1 MRSRIPQVL
10 LQPIAVVTLVLVT
23 FVLGNEAFRRV
34 EATAA
39 TDLLHLLDL
48 IPAHRLQILPGT
60 SSIAVFP
67 TSATPFVAV
76 LLPSCSSLSSL
87 LALTFL
93 AWFIPRGRT
102 GRRVVALVCAL
113 LCVFAGNVAR
123 IVASIGVGL
132 VYGPPSLILFHD
144 FVGSMFAFAYTLGGY
159 LLMLFLLLPR
169 TPSSTI
175 RTSGS
180 VTGPESQG
188 ADRVPA

>member
-1 MRSRIPQVL
+1 MRSHPAQVL
-10 LQPIAVVTLVLVT
+10 LQPLAVVMLVLVA
-23 FVLGNEAFRRV
+23 FVLGNEAFRHL
-34 EATAA
+34 EAAAA
-39 TDLLHLLDL
+39 TDVLHLLNV

-67 TSATPFVAV
+67 LSATPFVAI

-93 AWFIPRGRT
+93 AWFVPRGRT
-102 GRRVVALVCAL
+102 GRRLVALACAL

-132 VYGPPSLILFHD
+132 VYGPPSLVLFHD

-180 VTGPESQG
+180 VTAPESQG
-188 ADRVPA
+188 ADRVSA